1 MVAKERRGEVKDS
14 GGHRGDRGMRHGLTD
29 WKAVSD
35 GMGDTF
41 KLHYSHQPH
50 VLQAGYITM
59 LSLLFFTGKMGMKY
73 PHSAGL
79 FQGAEETLV
88 RLLPQ

>member
-14 GGHRGDRGMRHGLTD
+14 GGQRRQRMRHGLTD
-29 WKAVSD
+29 WKAISD

-41 KLHYSHQPH
+41 KLRYSHQPH
-50 VLQAGYITM
+50 VLPAGYIAM
-59 LSLLFFTGKMGMKY
+59 LSLLFFTGNMGMKY